1 MIRRPP
7 RSTLFPYTTLFR
19 SLFNLVHRTAAAG
32 PRRSGDRPAMRYDL
46 VLRSRRAVLPEGT
59 QPAAIAVSGSAI
71 AAVAGYGEPLD
82 AASDVD
88 LGDLALLPRLVDTH
102 LHVHEPR

>member
-1 MIRRPP
+1 M
-7 RSTLFPYTTLFR
+7 
-19 SLFNLVHRTAAAG
+19 N
-32 PRRSGDRPAMRYDL
+32 YDL

-82 AASDVD
+82 AASDGEASTRD
-88 LGDLALLPRLVDTH
+88 HFFAADRNP
-102 LHVHEPR
+102 P